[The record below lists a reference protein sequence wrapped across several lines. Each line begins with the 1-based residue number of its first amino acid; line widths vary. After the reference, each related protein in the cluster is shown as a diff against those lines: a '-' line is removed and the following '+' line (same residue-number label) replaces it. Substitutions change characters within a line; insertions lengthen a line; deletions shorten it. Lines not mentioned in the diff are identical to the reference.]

1 MSQSV
6 QTTNVVESESEDR
19 TNGSVLSLTQSAII
33 EASSLVDVV
42 SSYEIL
48 IFEICCYPNSNL
60 ANVAIQAFPYGAL
73 IVRCTESS
81 PLEEFQDQTIRTLSA
96 HHRAPNRFSYI
107 HISLPCTGGSS
118 LQNLSDNEALKSE
131 HAEKFFA
138 LLAQCKPILK
148 LCSLWTFELPKRST
162 YWKTEVMKDFITH
175 CGVPIFCNMP
185 KLCACGGPRVAK
197 SFLFIS
203 THPGAIQCLRPFT
216 ECEHSSHESF
226 NASQR
231 RKTGRYP
238 ELLVNVLMEAIR
250 SIHQTYTPKAGS
262 GYVMYHPTW
271 EPPAILYTV
280 GKLQGFPIEF
290 EHASSFGATL

>member
-1 MSQSV
+1 MASGRHLNKDLGVKLSSQFRVSMGFLEEDETDPAVHGTAVATSSSRKNASKLSSMLKSRPLVSQSV

-131 HAEKFFA
+131 HVEKFFT
-138 LLAQCKPILK
+138 LLAQCKPLLK
-148 LCSLWTFELPKRST
+148 LCSLWTFELPK
-162 YWKTEVMKDFITH
+162 
-175 CGVPIFCNMP
+175 
-185 KLCACGGPRVAK
+185 
-197 SFLFIS
+197 
-203 THPGAIQCLRPFT
+203 
-216 ECEHSSHESF
+216 
-226 NASQR
+226 
-231 RKTGRYP
+231 
-238 ELLVNVLMEAIR
+238 
-250 SIHQTYTPKAGS
+250 
-262 GYVMYHPTW
+262 
-271 EPPAILYTV
+271 
-280 GKLQGFPIEF
+280 
-290 EHASSFGATL
+290 